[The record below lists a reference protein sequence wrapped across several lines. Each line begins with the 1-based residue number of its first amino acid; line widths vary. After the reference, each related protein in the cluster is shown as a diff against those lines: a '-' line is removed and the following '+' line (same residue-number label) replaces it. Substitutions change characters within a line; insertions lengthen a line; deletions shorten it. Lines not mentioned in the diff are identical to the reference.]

1 MADVQLSS
9 GLWVPEHLTEG
20 KADRIAQAEFPRGP
34 VDNWAAVSRF
44 RDFSS
49 YLRAIKVP
57 WVWAA
62 YSVIAYTFASNK
74 WGLASEEREE
84 EDVNT
89 DPNHPLIQLMQK
101 PNPNQS
107 GFVFKELSSLY
118 TELTGNCYITMEEV
132 DASGQP
138 RELYLPNPSR
148 MRIKPGPNGVEGY
161 VYDCSS
167 SGNTGSV
174 GNGQLIPYDRD
185 EVIHIS
191 YPALLDGY
199 YGVGNIEASEMLLNI
214 VSAMSQQEF
223 SYWDSGGRIIGVLE
237 TDHRLSDADFHR
249 LKRDWQLASS
259 DRKQRVRTA
268 ILEQGLKYTPIAE
281 GMRALDL
288 VNIDRNKRDQ
298 ILAVAGVPLPK
309 VGIMEMAAYKMEE
322 ADAFFH
328 QETMDPKYTRWEDAI
343 QALVDRFQPT
353 ETWLFIRKVFED
365 DQYKLDSASKGL
377 LDSLMTIDESRAILG
392 LPPLP
397 NKAGQVLLISS
408 SYTPVH
414 IEDVGKLADQTL
426 APAAATMPPSNVTSS
441 DGALSDDA
449 SNSDNLVH
457 LTDHLPPSAKAEI
470 LANREHWKTVAVERR
485 HAAVRSTSR
494 KTPRTPLERA
504 AAVYGT
510 K

>member
-9 GLWVPEHLTEG
+9 GLWVPERALSV
-20 KADRIAQAEFPRGP
+20 KSDRIAQAEFPRGP
-34 VDNWAAVSRF
+34 VADWAAVSRF
-44 RDFSS
+44 RDFAS
-49 YLRAIKVP
+49 YLKAIKIP

-62 YSVIAYTFASNK
+62 YSVIAYNFASNK
-74 WGLASEEREE
+74 WGLASEDREE

-89 DPNHPLIQLMQK
+89 DPNHPLIQLFQK

-148 MRIKPGPNGVEGY
+148 MRIKPGPHGVEGY
-161 VYDCSS
+161 IYDASPH
-167 SGNTGSV
+167 GNTGTV

-199 YGVGNIEASEMLLNI
+199 YGVGNIEASEILLNI
-214 VSAMSQQEF
+214 VTAMSQQEF

-237 TDHRLSDADFHR
+237 TDNRLSDADFHR

-281 GMRALDL
+281 GMRSLDL
-288 VNIDRNKRDQ
+288 VNIDKSKRDQ

-309 VGIMEMAAYKMEE
+309 VGIMEMANYKMEE

-343 QALVDRFQPT
+343 QPLVDRFQPT
-353 ETWLFIRKVFED
+353 EAWLFTRKVFED

-377 LDSLMTIDESRAILG
+377 LSSLMTIDESRAILG

-397 NKAGQVLLISS
+397 NHAGEVILISS
-408 SYTPVH
+408 SYSPVH
-414 IEDVGKLADQTL
+414 IGDVGKLADATI
-426 APAAATMPPSNVTSS
+426 APPEPAISPTDATSSNATSS
-441 DGALSDDA
+441 DGTSE
-449 SNSDNLVH
+449 NGNLVH
-457 LTDHLPPSAKAEI
+457 LTDHLAPAAKAEI
-470 LANREHWKTVAVERR
+470 LANREHWKIVAVDRQR
-485 HAAVRSTSR
+485 AASR
-494 KTPRTPLERA
+494 AQHRKGHRTPMQRA
-504 AAVYGT
+504 AEVYA